1 MMQIQQHKEKLEKIK
16 DQHENV
22 KIYNEPV
29 KVSFKGSF
37 HHSLEKSRIDELT
50 GNSRFKTLCDKR
62 YEYSRVVKEQH
73 KPIIDENKASEIAER
88 I

>member
-1 MMQIQQHKEKLEKIK
+1 MIQIQQHKEKLEKIK

-29 KVSFKGSF
+29 KVSFN

-73 KPIIDENKASEIAER
+73 KPTIDESKASEIAER